1 MMFIKMSFLSC
12 IGFGLA
18 VGIFCGCAGGGPN
31 KPERK
36 KMPDLASWGPAT
48 GTADFPFHTGDIDI
62 QSGSGTV
69 SFLEVALPDPA
80 YDSVAMGLIA
90 SYEPFAVP
98 LLTEW
103 AKQAGKCV
111 VIDLRSR
118 PDGSL
123 RADYTIDRPGAFSI
137 PVIFLW
143 DQASAGRAA
152 AFIEVLQTLPSVR
165 CQCTG
170 GRDGGYLTGR
180 KDCFQGGNP
189 GLDGR

>member
-1 MMFIKMSFLSC
+1 MRSGFLPC

-18 VGIFCGCAGGGPN
+18 IVIFLGCAGAGPGR
-31 KPERK
+31 PERK
-36 KMPDLASWGPAT
+36 KMPDLT
-48 GTADFPFHTGDIDI
+48 DFPFHTGVIDI
-62 QSGSGTV
+62 GTA
-69 SFLEVALPDPA
+69 SFISVALPDPA
-80 YDSVAMGLIA
+80 YDSAAMGLIS

-103 AKQAGKCV
+103 AKQEGKGV
-111 VIDLRSR
+111 VVDLRSR
-118 PDGSL
+118 PDGGM
-123 RADYTIDRPGAFSI
+123 RADYTIDRSGAFSI

-152 AFIEVLQTLPSVR
+152 AYINVLQSLSSVR
-165 CQCTG
+165 CRCTG

-180 KDCFQGGNP
+180 KDCFQEGGT

>member
-1 MMFIKMSFLSC
+1 MVFMKIRLSC
-12 IGFGLA
+12 VGLGLA
-18 VGIFCGCAGGGPN
+18 VGIFFGCAGGGPN
-31 KPERK
+31 RPERK
-36 KMPDLASWGPAT
+36 KMPDLASWGSAT
-48 GTADFPFHTGDIDI
+48 SPTG
-62 QSGSGTV
+62 
-69 SFLEVALPDPA
+69 FLEVALPDPA

-103 AKQAGKCV
+103 AKQEGKGV
-111 VIDLRSR
+111 VVDLRSR
-118 PDGSL
+118 RDGGL

-152 AFIEVLQTLPSVR
+152 SFIEVLQTMPSIR
-165 CQCTG
+165 CRCTG

-180 KDCFQGGNP
+180 KDCFQAGNP
-189 GLDGR
+189 VLEGR